1 MTARI
6 EIQPQTVAV
15 ADTPTATRRKA
26 RRAIVCLA
34 ALAAMISV
42 TVAFVYSQ
50 LGEVKYSHASAR
62 EFTRQAEFHR
72 LAGDRIGAV
81 AASRAATKEYRGL
94 MRVNPMIYA
103 PYLAASL
110 HDLSVQLSEAGDHA
124 GALLAVE
131 EAIRIRR
138 YLAARYPMR
147 FAAGLERSR
156 ELLSQLAAA
165 SRGELAHQGNVANSL
180 R

>member
-1 MTARI
+1 MTAFI
-6 EIQPQTVAV
+6 DIQPRTVAA
-15 ADTPTATRRKA
+15 ADNATTTRKKA

-34 ALAAMISV
+34 ALVVMIGVTAA
-42 TVAFVYSQ
+42 FGYSQ
-50 LGEVKYSHASAR
+50 LGQVQYSHASAR
-62 EFTRQAEFHR
+62 ELTRHAEFHR

-81 AASRAATKEYRGL
+81 AASREATEEYRGL

-124 GALLAVE
+124 GALIAVE

-138 YLAARYPMR
+138 YLATRYPMR
-147 FAAGLERSR
+147 FAAGLERSQQ
-156 ELLSQLAAA
+156 LLSQLAAA
-165 SRGELAHQGNVANSL
+165 SRNELAHQGNVANSL